1 MMVPS
6 LFRAPFLVP
15 ATLFFRVVVVGVD
28 SLASLLLLDLLPVVS
43 APVVEGGIV
52 KESLVTSALLLL
64 QLLLTWTD
72 PNKSSIRFIRSM

>member
-1 MMVPS
+1 MVPS

-28 SLASLLLLDLLPVVS
+28 SFLASSLLLDLLPVVS
-43 APVVEGGIV
+43 APVVEGGTV
-52 KESLVTSALLLL
+52 KESLVTSTLFL
-64 QLLLTWTD
+64 QLLLSWTD